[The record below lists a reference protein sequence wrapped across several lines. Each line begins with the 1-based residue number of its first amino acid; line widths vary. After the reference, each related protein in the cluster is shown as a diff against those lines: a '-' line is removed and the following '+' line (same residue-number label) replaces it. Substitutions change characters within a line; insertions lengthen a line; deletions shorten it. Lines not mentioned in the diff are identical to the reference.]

1 MRKLRAGYDCVVDA
15 LTFLQTQAPLFA
27 GTAEAVL
34 DNLAAVADLKQFKPG
49 QTIVF
54 KGATVDALHVIAV
67 GKAHVLGK
75 TSSGSAVALAELG
88 PGDVF
93 GEASIVESTVSG
105 ANVKAGET
113 GTMILLI
120 PEDAFRRALSED
132 AAFFA
137 RVNALIASRRPP
149 TR

>member
-1 MRKLRAGYDCVVDA
+1 VDA

-27 GTAEAVL
+27 GTAEGVL
-34 DNLAAVADLKQFKPG
+34 VQLAAASDLKQFKPG

-54 KGATVDALHVIAV
+54 KGATVDALHVIAT
-67 GKAHVLGK
+67 GKAQILGK

-93 GEASIVESTVSG
+93 GEASIVEATVSG

-113 GTMILLI
+113 GTMVLLI
-120 PEDAFRRALSED
+120 PEDAFRRALSEEV
-132 AAFFA
+132 AFA
-137 RVNALIASRRPP
+137 ERVRALIASRRPSS
-149 TR
+149 R